1 MSVAMQM
8 KQAHPRLF
16 HPEFLDRC
24 GRGIRGIFDYWE
36 AKRGSRFAPTR
47 GDLDPVEMKA
57 WLPGVVI
64 VDVVSY
70 PDQLVYRL
78 AGTRAVAMRGSDPT
92 GKTVLERYF
101 GTDRDQILENY
112 RLAIQDRRVVYEY
125 DHTPS
130 RDGFLEEAETIFL
143 PLSVDGEAVDKV
155 LVYFEIRERA

>member
-1 MSVAMQM
+1 M
-8 KQAHPRLF
+8 KRAHPRLF
-16 HPEFLDRC
+16 HPEFLERC
-24 GRGIRGIFDYWE
+24 GRGIRGIFDYWD
-36 AKRGSRFAPTR
+36 AKRASRFAPAR
-47 GDLDPVEMKA
+47 SDLDPLEMKA

-78 AGTRAVAMRGSDPT
+78 AGTRAVEMRGSDPT

-101 GTDRDQILENY
+101 GTDPNEILENY
-112 RLAIQDRRVVYEY
+112 RLAIEDKRAVYEY

-143 PLSVDGEAVDKV
+143 PLSSNGERVDKV
-155 LVYFEIRERA
+155 LVYFEIRERS